1 MLDQKQFWTFII
13 EALPELRDFW
23 KNPDNDSPVYQE
35 IRTFLNSLLGEE
47 EGGRNFLT
55 KAAGLIKK
63 EWEQMKDLDPDL
75 LSRAGELMQ
84 TPEDTEPEQKEQAL
98 LQFLFPE
105 SLFAGGGKE
114 EQIEAVRTKRT
125 VSVSA
130 LNPDP
135 VRNPAEE
142 IIFTS
147 NVLLTIPPE
156 KNYAKLDSSLRER
169 VGKVASEKQKFW
181 FDHPILMGVDTQAN
195 EMIYGLKGLSEALK
209 YEKSKGNAAAD
220 AEMTVVLSLSVT
232 HEGLK
237 DLAHEY
243 LSGELKKTGSLE
255 GLKVY
260 LFTEEDTE
268 FLVNRLSEL
277 SDLPE
282 AAEAIG
288 RVFGVDGRY
297 GRHYSFLKAVA
308 PLWAL
313 TVDERIKG
321 TFKIDLDQV
330 FPQMELYEQTG
341 KTAFQHL
348 STPLWGASGVDSKGR
363 PVYLGMIAGALVN
376 EKDISRGIYTPDVP
390 FPEEGAARS
399 GETRIFEK
407 QKVMAA
413 STRGEMMTRYG
424 DSDFPD
430 HPDGKTACL
439 SRVHVTGGTNGI
451 LCDTLRKYRP
461 FTPAFIGRA
470 EDQGYILSVLLG
482 QPGSLENEPFLRY
495 VHEAGLIMR
504 HDKEAFA
511 GDSIAAAKLGTWI
524 GDLLRQLYFSY
535 YARFLPGGIAVVK
548 EELDPFTGCFIS
560 SCPLTMIF
568 LRLVLKILCEPENG
582 RVLLDLAENRLGS
595 FVNAEETPGT
605 VKSDWIREKDGW
617 DLYYDC
623 LDLLESGLT
632 VKDQD
637 VLETSDTIRQR
648 IEGCRIS

>member
-1 MLDQKQFWTFII
+1 MENQKQFWSFVID
-13 EALPELRDFW
+13 ALPELRDFR
-23 KNPDNDSPVYQE
+23 KNPERNSSADED
-35 IRTFLNSLLGEE
+35 IRIFLNSLLGEDSGDE
-47 EGGRNFLT
+47 SFLA
-55 KAAGLIKK
+55 KAAGLIIK
-63 EWEQMKDLDPDL
+63 EWEDMKLLDPAL
-75 LSRAGELMQ
+75 LRRAQEL
-84 TPEDTEPEQKEQAL
+84 PAVHKDSGSSEKEQAL
-98 LQFLFPE
+98 LELLFPE
-105 SLFAGGGKE
+105 TLFAGGGRE
-114 EQIEAVRTKRT
+114 EQIEAVRKKRT
-125 VSVSA
+125 VQITA
-130 LNPDP
+130 LNPEP

-147 NVLLTIPPE
+147 NVLLTVPPE
-156 KNYAKLDSSLRER
+156 KNYEKLEPSLRER
-169 VGKVASEKQKFW
+169 AGKVASESQKYW
-181 FDHPILMGVDTQAN
+181 FDHPILMGVDTEAN

-209 YEKSKGNAAAD
+209 YEKSRGNAPED
-220 AEMTVVLSLSVT
+220 ARMTVVLSLSVT

-243 LSGELKKTGSLE
+243 LSGELKKAGTPE
-255 GLKVY
+255 GLDVY
-260 LFTEEDTE
+260 LFTEEDTS
-268 FLVNRLSEL
+268 FLVERLSAL
-277 SDLPE
+277 SDIPGT
-282 AAEAIG
+282 ADSIG

-297 GRHYSFLKAVA
+297 GRHYSFLKAIA

-313 TVDERIKG
+313 AVDGRVKG

-330 FPQMELYEQTG
+330 FPQKELEEQTG

-348 STPLWGASGVDSKGR
+348 STPLWGATGVDSLGR
-363 PVYLGMIAGALVN
+363 SVSLGMIAGALVN
-376 EKDISRGIYTPDVP
+376 EKDISQGIFTPDVP
-390 FPEEGAARS
+390 FPEEGTVRT
-399 GETRIFEK
+399 GETRVFDK

-424 DSDFPD
+424 DPDYPD
-430 HPDGKTACL
+430 HPDGITSCL

-451 LCDTLRKYRP
+451 LCDTLRTYRP

-482 QPGSLENEPFLRY
+482 QSGNRENEPYMRY

-511 GDSIAAAKLGTWI
+511 GDAIAAAKLGTWV

-535 YARFLPGGIAVVK
+535 YARFLPGGITAVK

-568 LRLVLKILCEPENG
+568 LRLVLKVLSEEENS
-582 RVLLDLAENRLGS
+582 RALLDLAEGRLRP
-595 FVNAEETPGT
+595 FVDALETPGT
-605 VKSDWIREKDGW
+605 VKSDWIREKEGW

-632 VKDQD
+632 VKDKTAQD
-637 VLETSDTIRQR
+637 TADSLRQR
-648 IEGCRIS
+648 IQGCRIS